1 MTAALLEVENL
12 SAELL
17 VEGRRRTVLHDVSL
31 QIGAG
36 EAVGLV
42 GESGSGKSMTAR
54 AIARLLP
61 PGATTA
67 GAIRFDGRDVAAL
80 RGGALRDYRGAVAM
94 VFQDPRAHVNPV
106 RRIGDFMT
114 EALRTLRGVPSRAR
128 RGDGRSRRSP
138 TSGSTTASGASRS
151 TRTSCRAACCSAS

>member
-1 MTAALLEVENL
+1 MTATLLAVENL

-54 AIARLLP
+54 AVARLLP
-61 PGATTA
+61 PGATTT
-67 GAIRFDGRDVAAL
+67 GAIRFDGRDVPE
-80 RGGALRDYRGAVAM
+80 RRPVIDPVPERVA
-94 VFQDPRAHVNPV
+94 
-106 RRIGDFMT
+106 
-114 EALRTLRGVPSRAR
+114 
-128 RGDGRSRRSP
+128 
-138 TSGSTTASGASRS
+138 
-151 TRTSCRAACCSAS
+151 